1 MIDLSNSYAFDVKT
15 QNQETINSAS
25 TGNVGVQPGML
36 KQRPI
41 YSGEL
46 ESRQDLPQSSN
57 NVLTS
62 VQYTNEYGYLP
73 NLQYGNVINSPNDN
87 DVHSE
92 LRV

>member
-1 MIDLSNSYAFDVKT
+1 MS
-15 QNQETINSAS
+15 
-25 TGNVGVQPGML
+25 ML

-57 NVLTS
+57 NLLTS
-62 VQYTNEYGYLP
+62 IQYTNEYGYLP
-73 NLQYGNVINSPNDN
+73 NLHYGNVINSPD

-92 LRV
+92 LRIESRGIPNKFDDSLTPGMTQSSFKTQ